1 MEDNLSIIDIEG
13 KWDSKTEAHNNIINY
28 LESQGMEEKELMQFV
43 ALLDVYSK
51 KAIGLNNYIK
61 YNKNF

>member
-28 LESQGMEEKELMQFV
+28 LESQGMEEKELIQFV
-43 ALLDVYSK
+43 VLLDIYSK

-61 YNKNF
+61 YNKIF